1 MGARN
6 NIIVHQPTWG
16 DQDETQPLYLY
27 SHWHGQELDKV
38 VMSAIEVG
46 HERLDDPVYFT
57 RILFNVMTAEDY
69 VVFQPEVGEKP
80 TFLTGTK
87 GFGIGVNGGYDQ
99 DMYEPIHVR
108 WRPGKNSRGW
118 DTYEIYFERMGI
130 EYTASEF
137 SDAAMKDE
145 LPLPEYLR
153 DMNRDI

>member
-1 MGARN
+1 
-6 NIIVHQPTWG
+6 
-16 DQDETQPLYLY
+16 
-27 SHWHGQELDKV
+27 
-38 VMSAIEVG
+38 MSAIEVG
-46 HERLDDPVYFT
+46 HDRLDDPVYFT

-87 GFGIGVNGGYDQ
+87 GFGIGVNGGNDQ

-108 WRPGKNSRGW
+108 WKPGKNSRGW

-145 LPLPEYLR
+145 LPLPEYLQ

>member
-38 VMSAIEVG
+38 VMSAILVG
-46 HERLDDPVYFT
+46 HDRLSDPVYFT

-80 TFLTGTK
+80 TFLTGTT

-99 DMYEPIHVR
+99 DIYEPIHVR
-108 WRPGKNSRGW
+108 WKPCKDDRNR
-118 DTYEIYFERMGI
+118 DTHKIYFERMGI
-130 EYTASEF
+130 EYSASEF
-137 SDAAMKDE
+137 YDAVE
-145 LPLPEYLR
+145 NEQLPMPSHLL
-153 DMNRDI
+153 